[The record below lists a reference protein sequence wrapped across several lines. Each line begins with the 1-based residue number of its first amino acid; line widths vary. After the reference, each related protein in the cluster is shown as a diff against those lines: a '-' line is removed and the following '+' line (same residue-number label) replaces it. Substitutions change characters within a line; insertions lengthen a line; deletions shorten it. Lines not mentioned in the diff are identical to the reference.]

1 MSTSH
6 RIATF
11 LVVYYSYI
19 QSGELDL
26 EPASELIYTQE
37 ELDLWMYDR
46 YTDTLKNDSHFK
58 ARVYCLGTG
67 KTKFIKSVT
76 YP

>member
-1 MSTSH
+1 MNTP
-6 RIATF
+6 RRVVLY

-26 EPASELIYTQE
+26 EPAAEQFYSQEL
-37 ELDLWMYDR
+37 LDLWLYDR
-46 YTDTLKNDSHFK
+46 YTDTLKNDSRFK
-58 ARVYCLGTG
+58 ARIYSLDTG
-67 KTKFIKSVT
+67 KPKFIKSVT

>member
-1 MSTSH
+1 MNTPV
-6 RIATF
+6 RTALY

-19 QSGELDL
+19 QSGQLDM

-37 ELDLWMYDR
+37 ELDLWLYDR
-46 YTDTLKNDSHFK
+46 YTDTLKNDSCFK
-58 ARVYCLGTG
+58 ARIYCLDTG
-67 KTKFIKSVT
+67 KPKFIKSIT

>member
-1 MSTSH
+1 MNT
-6 RIATF
+6 RQTALY

-26 EPASELIYTQE
+26 EPASELIYNE
-37 ELDLWMYDR
+37 AELELWLFDR

-58 ARVYCLGTG
+58 ARIYCLGTG